1 MSATF
6 TTHDIKCTLQ
16 QKRKLSAYLDTLL
29 KTYRTE
35 VNRINLEYIFCSD
48 EYLLTINQRYLD
60 HDTYTDIITFD
71 LSEGKH
77 LVGEIYISVERV
89 RANAEAF
96 KVPFNQELHRIIFH
110 GALHLCGF
118 GDKSKKDK
126 AQMTLLENK
135 CLQEYLN
142 SQNEA

>member
-6 TTHDIKCTLQ
+6 TTHDIKCNLL
-16 QKRKLSAYLDTLL
+16 QKRKLSVYLDTLL

-35 VNRINLEYIFCSD
+35 VSKVNLEYIFCSD

-89 RANAEAF
+89 RANADAYN
-96 KVPFNQELHRIIFH
+96 VPFNQELHRIIFH

-126 AQMTLLENK
+126 EQMTLLENK